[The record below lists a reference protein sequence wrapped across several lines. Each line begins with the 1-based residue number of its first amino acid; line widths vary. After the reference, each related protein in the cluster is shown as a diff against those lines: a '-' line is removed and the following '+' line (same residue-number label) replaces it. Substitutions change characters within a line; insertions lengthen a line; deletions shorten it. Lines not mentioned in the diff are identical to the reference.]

1 MEKKSKRQRRQ
12 KRCQETMTK
21 PQQMMETVKF
31 YCYRDL
37 YKTCYSLKQNAFF
50 HITVQKKKKKICF
63 TIFRQTNYR
72 QQQKKIKLS
81 HLGMRKLLN
90 QHSRTKLSSF
100 ISGVNILVVLC
111 SLCMNSYKKSV
122 SRVCVKGLPVK

>member
-1 MEKKSKRQRRQ
+1 
-12 KRCQETMTK
+12 MTK

-63 TIFRQTNYR
+63 TIFRQINYR
-72 QQQKKIKLS
+72 QQQKK
-81 HLGMRKLLN
+81 N
-90 QHSRTKLSSF
+90 Q
-100 ISGVNILVVLC
+100 V
-111 SLCMNSYKKSV
+111 KSPWHEET
-122 SRVCVKGLPVK
+122 VKSTFQNKT